1 MNTMS
6 YKGYIAK
13 IEYSNE
19 DGCFVGHVA
28 DINDIVGF
36 HADLLYELRSAFEE
50 SVDDYI
56 ETREKINKLSE
67 TLQK

>member
-6 YKGYIAK
+6 YKGYTAK

-19 DGCFVGHVA
+19 DGCFVGHIA

-36 HADLLYELRSAFEE
+36 HADSVAELHTAFEE

-56 ETREKINKLSE
+56 ETCERNVHNVS
-67 TLQK
+67 

>member
-36 HADLLYELRSAFEE
+36 HADLLSELRSAFEE